1 MTASVNMSSVDDRS
15 KLTCQYIS
23 YEYLSVHRGYKMNAD
38 KFPLLRFA
46 LCLVFLALSSEPTSA
61 NPVYVNLMIDA
72 NFPINSTPIET
83 DSAFGLILNLTN
95 ILDDRGL
102 NATIF
107 VTPEMA
113 TDQSILVTTLGMRV
127 SHELAAKV
135 TDLSLGETPASEQDA
150 YLKQVKAVIDSAHI
164 CEGPKAN
171 TVNLRGFMLPLSGQN
186 EGIYK
191 ILDMVGAVYDAGFD
205 QGIEN
210 QSVHDK
216 DIWPYRIE
224 NHSLYAIPISSY
236 LSNGK
241 QVLLSDRI
249 MKEEM
254 RMIGPQWHDILVSR
268 FDQSVRDGVPMVALF
283 NSSISG
289 SGDYLDAYK
298 EFIGYAASKNA
309 SFVSTLE
316 LVNNT
321 RARNPLDHVPS
332 VMAKPDCPECDK
344 MKSSS

>member
-1 MTASVNMSSVDDRS
+1 
-15 KLTCQYIS
+15 
-23 YEYLSVHRGYKMNAD
+23 MNAD
-38 KFPLLRFA
+38 KFLLLRFA
-46 LCLVFLALSSEPTSA
+46 ICLVFLALSSESTSA

-72 NFPINSTPIET
+72 HFPTNSTPIET

-102 NATIF
+102 NVTIF

-113 TDQSILVTTLGMRV
+113 TNQSILVTTLGMRA

-135 TDLSLGETPASEQDA
+135 IDQSLGGTPASEQET
-150 YLKQVKAVIDSAHI
+150 YLKQVKAVIDSDRI
-164 CEGPKAN
+164 CVGPSAN
-171 TVNLRGFMLPLSGQN
+171 TVNTRGFMLSSTGQN
-186 EGIYK
+186 EGVYK
-191 ILDMVGAVYDAGFD
+191 ILDMMGGVYNVGFD
-205 QGIEN
+205 QGTEY
-210 QSVHDK
+210 QSGHDK

-224 NHSLYAIPISSY
+224 NHSLYAVPISSY

-254 RMIGPQWHDILVSR
+254 RMIGPQWSNILVSR

-316 LVNNT
+316 LVNDT

-332 VMAKPDCPECDK
+332 VMAKSDCPECDK